1 MKRILLC
8 MFAIFAAVSSYA
20 EGYFVTIDGLK
31 FMADTHAKTATLVAN
46 NYSGDIKVPASF
58 TDKGVEYKVTSLIAS
73 CFEGCSNL
81 TSVTLPSTITSLG
94 DNCFKKCFH
103 LKSVNIP
110 SSVTSIGSNCFSLC
124 MDLVSIDIPSS
135 VTSIGEWGFSYCSN
149 LKSIVIPSSV
159 TDISDWCFSDC
170 SSLTNITI
178 PSSVKS
184 IGNES
189 FWSCSSL
196 TTLTI
201 PQSVTS
207 LGYSCF
213 GKCNNLASVI
223 CQAQTP
229 PSASNAFTDFN
240 TSNCILNVPDVD
252 AYKSAD
258 GWKNFKYI
266 FKLDASELPTEGTTQ
281 CEKPTISFVDG
292 QLQFSSA
299 TSGAQYHYT
308 LTTPDDRDDAL
319 DEDGKVDLSAY
330 YDISAYASADGYKVS
345 DKATARLYWVKSN
358 GSLDTS
364 TGIQAKSMRGI
375 VVSSDDGFVRVSGLN
390 ENETVTFYAVDG
402 KMLAKM
408 RAQNGSVGFA
418 TSANVVLC
426 KVGEKTIKVSVR

>member
-81 TSVTLPSTITSLG
+81 TSVTLPSTITSLS
-94 DNCFKKCFH
+94 DRCFYNCYNLKK
-103 LKSVNIP
+103 VNIP
-110 SSVTSIGSNCFSLC
+110 SSVTSIGTDCFSLC
-124 MDLVSIDIPSS
+124 QALTNIDVPSS

-159 TDISDWCFSDC
+159 TAISDWCFARC
-170 SSLTNITI
+170 TSLTNITI
-178 PSSVKS
+178 PQSIIS
-184 IGNES
+184 IGSNCFS
-189 FWSCSSL
+189 HCDNL
-196 TTLTI
+196 TSI
-201 PQSVTS
+201 
-207 LGYSCF
+207 
-213 GKCNNLASVI
+213 KC
-223 CQAQTP
+223 QGQTP

-240 TSNCILNVPDVD
+240 TTNCILNVPDVD

-319 DEDGKVDLSAY
+319 DEDGKVDLLAY
-330 YDISAYASADGYKVS
+330 YDISAYAFADGYKVS
-345 DKATARLYWVKSN
+345 DKATARLYWVKTN
-358 GSLDTS
+358 GTLDTS